1 MRLASSSR
9 GVFSCGSTWQIVDFG
24 GALVYPVDNLTV
36 PFGTYTL
43 NLESI
48 PEPLDYDT
56 PVINA

>member
-1 MRLASSSR
+1 MQCQR
-9 GVFSCGSTWQIVDFG
+9 DFRCR
-24 GALVYPVDNLTV
+24 ATHTHNRARPFTQV